1 MVLYTTNTSLPNFNH
16 DHLITKI
23 TKSTLLTT
31 FSDYFE
37 AKSGI
42 ISLY

>member
-1 MVLYTTNTSLPNFNH
+1 MVLYTTNIPSPGFNN
-16 DHLITKI
+16 DHLTIKI

-31 FSDYFE
+31 LSDYFE